1 MPELDYL
8 QQELSKIFLGN
19 NQYKAMKNFLLY
31 VFKILV
37 LTIVLMFVMD
47 KVYSYAFL
55 QSNKRSKISFI
66 YNSPPTNYDV
76 VILGSSRA
84 NNHFVTKMFT
94 DKGLKTFNFGMQG
107 SKLFESDLVLK
118 LLLEK
123 KNKIKNVIVDVD
135 VTLKSENKSDGTF
148 LKFLPYFNES
158 YVIREHFKELDDFN
172 SFYYIPF
179 YRYLKFDSKIG
190 FREMFFS
197 VLNKKSNEIDNGG
210 YGPLPENNGN
220 LNTEVLDYQPHRNRY
235 YEEIKKICKVNN
247 INLIA
252 IMTPMCEKAI
262 VNNYFKKVNQLYPE
276 IYNYENIVTEDKYF
290 SSCGHMN
297 DMGAKVFTAKILND
311 FFSHECN

>member
-1 MPELDYL
+1 
-8 QQELSKIFLGN
+8 
-19 NQYKAMKNFLLY
+19 MKNFLLY

-37 LTIVLMFVMD
+37 LTLVLMFIMD

-55 QSNKRSKISFI
+55 QSNKRSKIGLI

-123 KNKIKNVIVDVD
+123 KNKIKNVIIDVD

-148 LKFLPYFNES
+148 LKFLPYFDS
-158 YVIREHFKELDDFN
+158 SHVIREHFKELNDFN
-172 SFYYIPF
+172 SFYYLPF

-190 FREMFFS
+190 FREMLFHA
-197 VLNKKSNEIDNGG
+197 LNKKSKELDNGG

-220 LNTEVLDYQPHRNRY
+220 LKAEILDFQPQRNRY
-235 YEEIKKICKVNN
+235 YEEIKNICKKNN
-247 INLIA
+247 IKLIA
-252 IMTPMCEKAI
+252 IMTPMCENVAGKE
-262 VNNYFKKVNQLYPE
+262 YFEKVNQLYPE
-276 IYNYENIVTEDKYF
+276 IYNYENKVIEDKYF
-290 SSCGHMN
+290 STCGHMN
-297 DMGAKVFTAKILND
+297 DMGARAFTAKILSD
-311 FFSHECN
+311 FFNK